1 MKLNGINITQSNTK
15 LGGFIPQVN
24 LPPIITCR
32 ENCPCAS
39 LCYARKGNFSYA
51 NVKES
56 HRENLE
62 AYRADANNFFETIKD
77 FLTSGMVI
85 YKYFRWHSS
94 GDIVDARY
102 FEGMVEV
109 AKAAPNTKFLAFTKK
124 FEIVNDY
131 LDAGNKLPENFHVV
145 FSAWDKDF
153 KVDNPYGLPMTY
165 VSFKDKSKNTEIPP
179 LAIPCTGKCDKC
191 LACWSLHNGQSVVF
205 KQH

>member
-1 MKLNGINITQSNTK
+1 MKVHGVNITQSNEK

-39 LCYARKGNFSYA
+39 LCYACKGRFTFP

-56 HRENLE
+56 HKENLE
-62 AYRADANNFFETIKD
+62 AYLADADNFFEAIKY

-85 YKYFRWHSS
+85 YKYFRWHSA

-109 AKAAPNTKFLAFTKK
+109 AKAVPYTKFLAFTKK
-124 FEIVNDY
+124 FEIVNNY
-131 LDAGNKLPENFHVV
+131 LTAGNTLPENLHVV

-153 KVDNPYGLPMTY
+153 KVENPYRLPVTY
-165 VSFKDKSKNTEIPP
+165 VSFKDESKNAEIPP

>member
-1 MKLNGINITQSNTK
+1 MKMNGINITQSNTK

-32 ENCPCAS
+32 KNCPCAS
-39 LCYARKGNFSYA
+39 LCYARKGNFAYA

-56 HRENLE
+56 HKENLE

-131 LDAGNKLPENFHVV
+131 LAAGNELPENLHVV
-145 FSAWDKDF
+145 FSTWDKGF

-165 VSFKDKSKNTEIPP
+165 VSFKDKSKNAEIPP